1 MGAGN
6 VISGNANSGVY
17 VDASNTTVK
26 GNLIGTNAA
35 GTGAIANGS
44 LGSATGGVFIASG
57 TGSVIGGTTA
67 AERNVLS
74 GNGGA
79 GIWIEGTTGS
89 HTIQG
94 NYIGV
99 DTTGDTALANNR
111 WGIVLNSGTI
121 TNVQIGGTAVGAGNV
136 ISGNASNT
144 GGIYIANAS
153 GTVIEGNRI
162 GVGATTTT
170 SLGTVQGVGIRTN
183 TGVTNTR
190 IGGTAAGSANIIAR
204 NGTGG
209 GVMLTA
215 NSNGTT
221 IQGNVIYGNNGLA
234 IDLGGDGATSNDGA
248 LTAGQPNQRM
258 DTPVLS
264 KRTWWA
270 IT

>member
-1 MGAGN
+1 M
-6 VISGNANSGVY
+6 VC
-17 VDASNTTVK
+17 
-26 GNLIGTNAA
+26 
-35 GTGAIANGS
+35 
-44 LGSATGGVFIASG
+44 FIASG

-74 GNGGA
+74 GNGGS

-111 WGIVLNSGTI
+111 WGIVLNSGNI
-121 TNVQIGGTAVGAGNV
+121 TNVQIGGTAAGAGNV

-190 IGGTAAGSANIIAR
+190 IGGTAAAGSANIIAR
-204 NGTGG
+204 NGTV
-209 GVMLTA
+209 GVTIIG
-215 NSNGTT
+215 NTSGTT
-221 IQGNVIYGNNGLA
+221 IQGNVIYGKQR
-234 IDLGGDGATSNDGA
+234 LGDRLGWRWRH
-248 LTAGQPNQRM
+248 QQ
-258 DTPVLS
+258 
-264 KRTWWA
+264 
-270 IT
+270 